1 MFFVFDGMDGTGK
14 STQLD
19 LFVQWLQEQDHDV
32 VVCRDPGST
41 ELGIQLRELLLQ
53 ERGLPIHMRSELLMF
68 ISARAQVTEEVIRP
82 ALEAGKTVVCDRY
95 VLSTVVY
102 QGYGGDID
110 PNQVWRLNYFATN
123 GVAADLTFV
132 FDLEPEI
139 ALSRLGDNLDRLE
152 SRGTEYFERLR
163 FGFTEE
169 CKRFP
174 IGYDLIDASG
184 SIEEVQQRVRAAA
197 NVCLSKEDKA
207 SNANRES

>member
-1 MFFVFDGMDGTGK
+1 MDGTGK

-102 QGYGGDID
+102 QGYG
-110 PNQVWRLNYFATN
+110 
-123 GVAADLTFV
+123 
-132 FDLEPEI
+132 
-139 ALSRLGDNLDRLE
+139 LS
-152 SRGTEYFERLR
+152 
-163 FGFTEE
+163 
-169 CKRFP
+169 
-174 IGYDLIDASG
+174 LIH
-184 SIEEVQQRVRAAA
+184 I
-197 NVCLSKEDKA
+197 
-207 SNANRES
+207 